1 MSYLEQIKKILPF
14 IMKNLDLKTIIP
26 KSKALFPANLQVAI
40 CLMLLAASYGC
51 VQKAQEKV
59 EMQIVNVQPISSKGV
74 YNVVGSSN
82 LPESSKITVAAVRY
96 LRPVSG
102 QAEVLPNSDMNTNRS
117 ILARQIVEV
126 KQGQWEAAL
135 NLWQV
140 SPNGSFQE
148 VWQVNPAQIR
158 LFPEGDVKFVA
169 IFDPASQW
177 EQSDNQNSQKL
188 NSENQQLE
196 KLESKLIRF
205 TNEGEKYL
213 QVSQTL
219 TIPLPTG
226 KTIPPRLQPED
237 LNGGWGNRYQIPPQS
252 IVSKTTLLPP
262 GKNRQTNASVTPPE
276 FLR

>member
-1 MSYLEQIKKILPF
+1 MMKK
-14 IMKNLDLKTIIP
+14 LDLKTIIA
-26 KSKALFPANLQVAI
+26 KFKVLTTANLQVAI
-40 CLMLLAASYGC
+40 CLMLLAANYGC

-59 EMQIVNVQPISSKGV
+59 EIQIENVQPISSKGV

-102 QAEVLPNSDMNTNRS
+102 QAEALLNSDTNTNRS

-126 KQGQWEAAL
+126 KQGQWEAGL

-148 VWQVNPAQIR
+148 AWQANPAQIR
-158 LFPEGDVKFVA
+158 LFPEDRVTFVA

-177 EQSDNQNSQKL
+177 EQSDNQNPQKL
-188 NSENQQLE
+188 KSENQQLE

-213 QVSQTL
+213 QVSQSL
-219 TIPLPTG
+219 TIALPTG
-226 KTIPPRLQPED
+226 KTIPLRPQPED

-252 IVSKTTLLPP
+252 IASKTTLLAPT
-262 GKNRQTNASVTPPE
+262 KNRQTNAYVTPSE

>member
-1 MSYLEQIKKILPF
+1 
-14 IMKNLDLKTIIP
+14 MKNIDLKTIFP
-26 KSKALFPANLQVAI
+26 KIKAFSPANLQAAI

-59 EMQIVNVQPISSKGV
+59 GMEIRNVQPISSKGV
-74 YNVVGSSN
+74 YNVVGSTN
-82 LPESSKITVAAVRY
+82 LPESSKITVVAVRY

-102 QAEVLPNSDMNTNRS
+102 QAEALLNSDTNTNRS

-140 SPNGSFQE
+140 SPDGSFQE
-148 VWQVNPAQIR
+148 VWQANPAQIG
-158 LFPEGDVKFVA
+158 LFPEGGVTFVA
-169 IFDPASQW
+169 IFDPASQS
-177 EQSDNQNSQKL
+177 EQPDNQNSQKL
-188 NSENQQLE
+188 KSENQQLE

-219 TIPLPTG
+219 TVPLPTG
-226 KTIPPRLQPED
+226 KTIPPRPQPED

-252 IVSKTTLLPP
+252 IASKSTLRPP
-262 GKNRQTNASVTPPE
+262 IKNRQTNAYLTPSE

>member
-1 MSYLEQIKKILPF
+1 
-14 IMKNLDLKTIIP
+14 MKNLDLKTIFP
-26 KSKALFPANLQVAI
+26 RFKALSTANLQAAI

-59 EMQIVNVQPISSKGV
+59 GMEIRNVQPISGKGV
-74 YNVVGSSN
+74 YNVVGSTN
-82 LPESSKITVAAVRY
+82 LPESSKITVVAVRY
-96 LRPVSG
+96 LRPVSV
-102 QAEVLPNSDMNTNRS
+102 QAEALLNSDTNTNRS

-140 SPNGSFQE
+140 SPDGSFQE
-148 VWQVNPAQIR
+148 VWQANPAQIR
-158 LFPEGDVKFVA
+158 LFPENGVTFVA

-177 EQSDNQNSQKL
+177 EQPDNQNSQKL
-188 NSENQQLE
+188 KSENQQLEKLE

-219 TIPLPTG
+219 TIPLPMG
-226 KTIPPRLQPED
+226 KTIPPRPQPED

-252 IVSKTTLLPP
+252 IASKTTLLPSV
-262 GKNRQTNASVTPPE
+262 KNRQTNAYLTPSE

>member
-1 MSYLEQIKKILPF
+1 
-14 IMKNLDLKTIIP
+14 
-26 KSKALFPANLQVAI
+26 
-40 CLMLLAASYGC
+40 MLLAANYGC
-51 VQKAQEKV
+51 VQKAQENV
-59 EMQIVNVQPISSKGV
+59 EMKIGDIQPISSKGI

-102 QAEVLPNSDMNTNRS
+102 QTEALLNSDTSINRS

-126 KQGQWEAAL
+126 KQGQWKAAL

-140 SPNGSFQE
+140 SPDGSFQE
-148 VWQVNPAQIR
+148 VWQANLAQIR
-158 LFPEGDVKFVA
+158 LFPEGSVTFVA
-169 IFDPASQW
+169 IFDPATQS
-177 EQSDNQNSQKL
+177 EQPDNQNSQKL
-188 NSENQQLE
+188 KSENQQLE

-219 TIPLPTG
+219 TVPLPTE
-226 KTIPPRLQPED
+226 KTIPPRQQPED

-252 IVSKTTLLPP
+252 IASKSTLAPP
-262 GKNRQTNASVTPPE
+262 IKNRQTNAYLTPSE

>member
-1 MSYLEQIKKILPF
+1 MKK
-14 IMKNLDLKTIIP
+14 LDLETIFLRF
-26 KSKALFPANLQVAI
+26 KVLFTANLQVAI

-59 EMQIVNVQPISSKGV
+59 VMEIGNIQPISSKGV
-74 YNVVGSSN
+74 YNVVGSTN
-82 LPESSKITVAAVRY
+82 LPESSKITVVAVRY
-96 LRPVSG
+96 LRPVLG
-102 QAEVLPNSDMNTNRS
+102 QAEALLNSDTNTNRS

-140 SPNGSFQE
+140 SPDGSFQE
-148 VWQVNPAQIR
+148 VWQANPAQIR
-158 LFPEGDVKFVA
+158 LFPEGGVTFVA

-177 EQSDNQNSQKL
+177 EQPDNQNSQKL
-188 NSENQQLE
+188 KSENQQLE
-196 KLESKLIRF
+196 KIESKLIRF

-219 TIPLPTG
+219 TIPLPMG
-226 KTIPPRLQPED
+226 KTMPPRLQPED

-252 IVSKTTLLPP
+252 IASKTTLLPSV
-262 GKNRQTNASVTPPE
+262 KNRQTNAYVTPSE

>member
-1 MSYLEQIKKILPF
+1 MMKK
-14 IMKNLDLKTIIP
+14 LDLKTIIP
-26 KSKALFPANLQVAI
+26 KFKALTTANLQLAI
-40 CLMLLAASYGC
+40 CLMLLAANYGC

-59 EMQIVNVQPISSKGV
+59 EMQIENVQPISSKGV
-74 YNVVGSSN
+74 YNVLGSSN

-102 QAEVLPNSDMNTNRS
+102 QAEALLNSDTNTNRS

-126 KQGQWEAAL
+126 KQGQWEAGL

-148 VWQVNPAQIR
+148 AWQANPAQIR
-158 LFPEGDVKFVA
+158 LSPEDRVTFVA

-177 EQSDNQNSQKL
+177 EQSDNQNPQKL
-188 NSENQQLE
+188 KSENQQLE

-213 QVSQTL
+213 QVSQSL
-219 TIPLPTG
+219 TIALPTG
-226 KTIPPRLQPED
+226 KTIPLRPQPED
-237 LNGGWGNRYQIPPQS
+237 LNGGWGNRYQILPQS
-252 IVSKTTLLPP
+252 IASKTTLLAPT
-262 GKNRQTNASVTPPE
+262 KNRQTNAYVTPSE

>member
-1 MSYLEQIKKILPF
+1 
-14 IMKNLDLKTIIP
+14 MKNLDLKTILP
-26 KSKALFPANLQVAI
+26 KFKALSTTNLQAGI

-59 EMQIVNVQPISSKGV
+59 EMKIGDVQPISSKGV
-74 YNVVGSSN
+74 YKVVGSTN

-96 LRPVSG
+96 LRPLSG
-102 QAEVLPNSDMNTNRS
+102 QAEVLLNSDTNTNRS

-126 KQGQWEAAL
+126 KQGQWEAVL
-135 NLWQV
+135 NLWQA

-148 VWQVNPAQIR
+148 VWQANPAQIR
-158 LFPEGDVKFVA
+158 LFPEGGVKFVA
-169 IFDPASQW
+169 IFDPATQS
-177 EQSDNQNSQKL
+177 EQPDNQNSQKL
-188 NSENQQLE
+188 KSENQQLE

-219 TIPLPTG
+219 TLPLPTG
-226 KTIPPRLQPED
+226 KTIPPRSQPED

-252 IVSKTTLLPP
+252 IASKSTLPP
-262 GKNRQTNASVTPPE
+262 PSKNRQTNAYVTPSE

>member
-1 MSYLEQIKKILPF
+1 MQKLH
-14 IMKNLDLKTIIP
+14 LKTILAKFKVFSLTNFQIG
-26 KSKALFPANLQVAI
+26 A
-40 CLMLLAASYGC
+40 CLMLLATSYGC

-59 EMQIVNVQPISSKGV
+59 EMKIGDIQPILSKGI
-74 YNVVGSSN
+74 YNVVGSTN

-96 LRPVSG
+96 LRPASG
-102 QAEVLPNSDMNTNRS
+102 QTEALLNSDTNINRS

-140 SPNGSFQE
+140 SPDGSFQE
-148 VWQVNPAQIR
+148 VWQANPTQIR
-158 LFPEGDVKFVA
+158 LFSEGEVTFIA
-169 IFDPASQW
+169 IFDPATQS
-177 EQSDNQNSQKL
+177 EQPDNQNSQKL
-188 NSENQQLE
+188 KLENQQLE

-213 QVSQTL
+213 QVSRTL
-219 TIPLPTG
+219 TVPLPTG
-226 KTIPPRLQPED
+226 KTIPPRRQPED

-252 IVSKTTLLPP
+252 IASKNTLPP
-262 GKNRQTNASVTPPE
+262 PIKNRQTNAYLTPSE

>member
-1 MSYLEQIKKILPF
+1 MNIV
-14 IMKNLDLKTIIP
+14 DLKTFLP
-26 KSKALFPANLQVAI
+26 RFKALSTTNLQAGI

-51 VQKAQEKV
+51 VQKAQERV
-59 EMQIVNVQPISSKGV
+59 EMKIGDVQPISSKGV
-74 YNVVGSSN
+74 YNIVGSTN

-102 QAEVLPNSDMNTNRS
+102 RTEALLNSDTNTNRS

-140 SPNGSFQE
+140 SPDGSFQE
-148 VWQVNPAQIR
+148 VWQANPAQIR
-158 LFPEGDVKFVA
+158 LFPEDGVTFVA

-177 EQSDNQNSQKL
+177 EQPDNQNSQKL
-188 NSENQQLE
+188 KLENQQFDT
-196 KLESKLIRF
+196 LESKLIRF

-226 KTIPPRLQPED
+226 KTIPPRPQPED

-252 IVSKTTLLPP
+252 IASKSTLPP
-262 GKNRQTNASVTPPE
+262 PIKNRQTNAYVTPSE

>member
-1 MSYLEQIKKILPF
+1 MQ
-14 IMKNLDLKTIIP
+14 NLHFKTIVTNF
-26 KSKALFPANLQVAI
+26 KLLFSTNLQTGI
-40 CLMLLAASYGC
+40 CLMLLATNYGC

-59 EMQIVNVQPISSKGV
+59 EMKIGDVQPISSKGI
-74 YNVVGSSN
+74 YNVVGSTN

-102 QAEVLPNSDMNTNRS
+102 QTETLLNSDTNTNRS

-140 SPNGSFQE
+140 SPDGSFQE
-148 VWQVNPAQIR
+148 VWQANPAQIR
-158 LFPEGDVKFVA
+158 LFPESGVTFVA
-169 IFDPASQW
+169 IFDPATQS
-177 EQSDNQNSQKL
+177 EQPDNQKSQKL
-188 NSENQQLE
+188 KLENQQLE

-219 TIPLPTG
+219 TVPLPTG
-226 KTIPPRLQPED
+226 KTIPPRRQPED

-252 IVSKTTLLPP
+252 IASKSILLPP
-262 GKNRQTNASVTPPE
+262 IKNRQTNAYVTPSE

>member
-1 MSYLEQIKKILPF
+1 
-14 IMKNLDLKTIIP
+14 MKNIDLKTIST
-26 KSKALFPANLQVAI
+26 KFKAFYRPNLQAAI
-40 CLMLLAASYGC
+40 CLMLLVASYGC

-59 EMQIVNVQPISSKGV
+59 EMKIGDVQPISSKGV
-74 YNVVGSSN
+74 YNVVGSTN

-102 QAEVLPNSDMNTNRS
+102 ETEALLNSYTNINRS

-140 SPNGSFQE
+140 SPDGSFQE
-148 VWQVNPAQIR
+148 VWQANPAQIR
-158 LFPEGDVKFVA
+158 LFPEGGVTFIA
-169 IFDPASQW
+169 IFDPATQS
-177 EQSDNQNSQKL
+177 EQPDNQNSQKL
-188 NSENQQLE
+188 KSENQQLE

-219 TIPLPTG
+219 TVPLPTG
-226 KTIPPRLQPED
+226 KTIPPRQQPED

-252 IVSKTTLLPP
+252 IASKSTLPP
-262 GKNRQTNASVTPPE
+262 PIKNRQTNAYLAPSE

>member
-1 MSYLEQIKKILPF
+1 MPF
-14 IMKNLDLKTIIP
+14 IIKNLALKTILT
-26 KSKALFPANLQVAI
+26 KFKAFYPTNLQTAI

-59 EMQIVNVQPISSKGV
+59 EMKIGDVQPVSSKGV
-74 YNVVGSSN
+74 YNVVGSTN

-102 QAEVLPNSDMNTNRS
+102 QAEALLNSDTNTNRS

-140 SPNGSFQE
+140 SPDGTFQE
-148 VWQVNPAQIR
+148 VWQANPAQIR

-188 NSENQQLE
+188 KSQNQQLE

-219 TIPLPTG
+219 IIPLPTG
-226 KTIPPRLQPED
+226 KTIPPRPQPED

-252 IVSKTTLLPP
+252 VASKTTLLPQV
-262 GKNRQTNASVTPPE
+262 KNRQTNAYVTPSE

>member
-1 MSYLEQIKKILPF
+1 MDY
-14 IMKNLDLKTIIP
+14 LDLKTILHRF
-26 KSKALFPANLQVAI
+26 KALSTANFQVGI
-40 CLMLLAASYGC
+40 CLMLLTANYGC

-59 EMQIVNVQPISSKGV
+59 EMKIADVQPISSKGV
-74 YNVVGSSN
+74 YNVVGSTN
-82 LPESSKITVAAVRY
+82 LPESSKITVSAVRY
-96 LRPVSG
+96 LRPTSG
-102 QAEVLPNSDMNTNRS
+102 QAEALLNSDTNISRS

-148 VWQVNPAQIR
+148 VWQVNPAQIP
-158 LFPEGDVKFVA
+158 LFPEGDVTFVA
-169 IFDPASQW
+169 IFDPATQS
-177 EQSDNQNSQKL
+177 EQLDNQNSQKL
-188 NSENQQLE
+188 KSENQQLE
-196 KLESKLIRF
+196 KLEGKLIRF
-205 TNEGEKYL
+205 TNEGERYL

-226 KTIPPRLQPED
+226 KTISPRPQPED

-252 IVSKTTLLPP
+252 IASKSPLLPP
-262 GKNRQTNASVTPPE
+262 IKNRQTNAYVTPSE

>member
-1 MSYLEQIKKILPF
+1 MPII
-14 IMKNLDLKTIIP
+14 IKNLDLKTIFP
-26 KSKALFPANLQVAI
+26 RFKVLSPANLQAVI

-59 EMQIVNVQPISSKGV
+59 MMEMGNIQPISSKGV
-74 YNVVGSSN
+74 YNVVGSTN
-82 LPESSKITVAAVRY
+82 LPESSKITVVAMRF

-102 QAEVLPNSDMNTNRS
+102 QAEALLNSDTNTNRS

-140 SPNGSFQE
+140 SPDGSFQE
-148 VWQVNPAQIR
+148 VWQANPAQIQ
-158 LFPEGDVKFVA
+158 LFPEGDVTFVA

-177 EQSDNQNSQKL
+177 EQPDNQNSQKL
-188 NSENQQLE
+188 KSENQQLE

-205 TNEGEKYL
+205 SNEGEKYL

-219 TIPLPTG
+219 TIPLPMG
-226 KTIPPRLQPED
+226 KTIPPRPQPED

-252 IVSKTTLLPP
+252 IASKTTLLPSV
-262 GKNRQTNASVTPPE
+262 KNRQTNAYVTPSE

>member
-1 MSYLEQIKKILPF
+1 MQ
-14 IMKNLDLKTIIP
+14 NLHFKTIVTNF
-26 KSKALFPANLQVAI
+26 KLLFSTNLQTGI
-40 CLMLLAASYGC
+40 CLMLLATNYGC

-59 EMQIVNVQPISSKGV
+59 EMKIGDVQPISSKGI
-74 YNVVGSSN
+74 YNVVGSTN

-102 QAEVLPNSDMNTNRS
+102 QTETLLNSDTNTNRS

-140 SPNGSFQE
+140 SPDGSFQE
-148 VWQVNPAQIR
+148 VWQANPAQIR
-158 LFPEGDVKFVA
+158 LFPESGVTFVA
-169 IFDPASQW
+169 IFDPATQS
-177 EQSDNQNSQKL
+177 EQPDNQKSQKL
-188 NSENQQLE
+188 KLENQQLE

-219 TIPLPTG
+219 TVPIPTG
-226 KTIPPRLQPED
+226 KTIPPRRQPED

-252 IVSKTTLLPP
+252 IASKSILLPP
-262 GKNRQTNASVTPPE
+262 IKNRQTNAYVTPSE

>member
-1 MSYLEQIKKILPF
+1 MPF
-14 IMKNLDLKTIIP
+14 IMQNLDLKTILT
-26 KSKALFPANLQVAI
+26 KLKALSPTNLQAAI
-40 CLMLLAASYGC
+40 CLMLLAGSYGC

-59 EMQIVNVQPISSKGV
+59 EMKIGDVQPISSKGI
-74 YNVVGSSN
+74 YNVVGSTN

-102 QAEVLPNSDMNTNRS
+102 QTEALLNSDTKINRS

-140 SPNGSFQE
+140 SPDGSFQE
-148 VWQVNPAQIR
+148 VWQANPAQIR
-158 LFPEGDVKFVA
+158 LFPEGGVTFVA
-169 IFDPASQW
+169 IFDPATQS
-177 EQSDNQNSQKL
+177 EQPDNQNSQKL
-188 NSENQQLE
+188 KLENQQLFKLE

-219 TIPLPTG
+219 TVALPTG
-226 KTIPPRLQPED
+226 KTIPPRPQPED

-252 IVSKTTLLPP
+252 IASKSTLPP
-262 GKNRQTNASVTPPE
+262 PIKNRQTDAYLTPSE

>member
-1 MSYLEQIKKILPF
+1 MMKK
-14 IMKNLDLKTIIP
+14 LDLKTIIA
-26 KSKALFPANLQVAI
+26 KFKALTTANFQVGI
-40 CLMLLAASYGC
+40 CLILLAANYGC
-51 VQKAQEKV
+51 VQKAQDKV
-59 EMQIVNVQPISSKGV
+59 EMQIENVQPISSKGV

-102 QAEVLPNSDMNTNRS
+102 QAEALLNSDTNTNRS

-126 KQGQWEAAL
+126 KQGQWQAAL

-148 VWQVNPAQIR
+148 AWQGNPAQIQ
-158 LFPEGDVKFVA
+158 LFPEDGVTFVA

-177 EQSDNQNSQKL
+177 EQSDNQNPQKL
-188 NSENQQLE
+188 KSENQQLE

-213 QVSQTL
+213 QVSQSL
-219 TIPLPTG
+219 TIALPTG
-226 KTIPPRLQPED
+226 KTIPLRPQPED

-252 IVSKTTLLPP
+252 IASKSTLLPP
-262 GKNRQTNASVTPPE
+262 TKNRQTNAYMTPSE